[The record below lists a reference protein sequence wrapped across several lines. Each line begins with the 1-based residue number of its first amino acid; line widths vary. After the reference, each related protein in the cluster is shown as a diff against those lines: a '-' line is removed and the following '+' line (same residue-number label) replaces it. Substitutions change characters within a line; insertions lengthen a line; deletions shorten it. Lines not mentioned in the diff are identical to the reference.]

1 MWNPW
6 GATNRGIVCRELGV
20 FMSNVALLIASSD
33 ESFREMVRDQTLN
46 VPDAKVVAEY
56 QEVAANLYIRVL
68 QDLERHHSAGLVVDL
83 SMDPEG
89 AIKAIEKV
97 KQAVPDLFVI
107 ASNFH
112 ADTETVIACMRAG
125 ANEFLV
131 QPIKRTEFREALGR
145 LERAPRHASAAE
157 SKLGKIFTFI
167 GTKGGVGT
175 TTLAVNFASVLAQ
188 RKQSTVL
195 LDLDWVGNDCA
206 MQLGASPQYTLME
219 VAENLGR
226 MDQALFEGVAT
237 RDPLGFLLVG
247 PPDSLEQQGHFGEH
261 SLREF
266 ATFLVEKY
274 DSIVV
279 DGGRA
284 ISNELV
290 LAAAQVSQTVFVVVD
305 QEFPSIRNAQRYI
318 TFLMRIGFNQDQ
330 VKVLVNRYSKKPNPN
345 AAKLEQI
352 QQTLNQPVFYGIPP
366 SQAVIASINKARP
379 FVANRQEAGEL
390 DRIFRAFVDK
400 ATGGKQA
407 PAALAVAR

>member
-1 MWNPW
+1 
-6 GATNRGIVCRELGV
+6 
-20 FMSNVALLIASSD
+20 MSNVSLLVASSD
-33 ESFREMVRDQTLN
+33 EHFREMVRDQVLN
-46 VPDAKVVAEY
+46 VPEAKVVAEY

-68 QDLERHHSAGLVVDL
+68 QDLERHPAAALVVDL
-83 SMDPEG
+83 SMDAET

-97 KQAVPDLFVI
+97 KQAVPDLFI
-107 ASNFH
+107 ITSNFH
-112 ADTETVIACMRAG
+112 ADAETVIACMRAG
-125 ANEFLV
+125 ANEFLL

-145 LERAPRHASAAE
+145 LERAPRNASATQ
-157 SKLGKIFTFI
+157 SKLGRIYTFI
-167 GTKGGVGT
+167 GTKGGAGT

-274 DSIVV
+274 DAIVV

-284 ISNELV
+284 ISNEVV
-290 LAAAQVSQTVFVVVD
+290 LAAAQVSQVVFIVVD

-318 TFLMRIGFNQDQ
+318 TFLMRMGFNQDQ
-330 VKVLVNRYSKKPNPN
+330 IKVVVNRYSKKPNPN
-345 AAKLEQI
+345 AANLEQI
-352 QQTLNQPVFYGIPP
+352 QQTLNQPVFYGLPP
-366 SQAVIASINKARP
+366 SAAVIASINKARP
-379 FVANRQEAGEL
+379 FVANREQAGEL
-390 DRIFRAFVDK
+390 DRIFRGFVDK
-400 ATGGKQA
+400 ATGGKNNA
-407 PAALAVAR
+407 MAVAS